1 MDEEKITTQQEE
13 DLQSIIYSSTQY
25 FASLPLASPV
35 IGTVSS
41 EAGSFG
47 NGVAFKSSNFGDQNL
62 VLVHNTTTAGHSS
75 LDSCRQ
81 ANYQNLSSNI
91 ASVGDRP
98 SLDSHP
104 HAHRK
109 NQTSSFKSL
118 LLENTNTSHP
128 RILSQNQQMGHQC
141 LSPNNTGNF
150 SQNQQASYQNLLLIS
165 SLDSNQHTFSHNQ
178 QPSPQNPLPNNT
190 SISVRSLLDYHGNTP
205 RQNQPVGHQ
214 NLPPNNTSINSLLDS
229 HLQTSSQNLLPNDAN
244 AGGSSLLDSSPHSL
258 SQNQLVDNESLL
270 PNGNSIENGFSDWDS
285 ADGTS
290 FLSAFEENED
300 LFSTFNDINHINS
313 PESDFSMAPS
323 LDPVQFSAEPTSVQP
338 PVPLAPT
345 ASIPLPKPID
355 IVSSVRLHENL
366 STVDLEEHSHLDPKR
381 ARSWFVEK
389 HFVSSISGDLSPR
402 PVVQSPE
409 STFSIV
415 MLQLKQ
421 WKIIINRKAAM
432 KAKDKR
438 KQYLSELEYKIQSL
452 QSKSNTFSAQ
462 LTLLQTNKDSLS
474 AEQIKLKHRLSTI
487 MDEVQLQEMLNEAV
501 SEEIHNL
508 KLLTGVLSLS
518 PDGIELLNNGLSSQT
533 NNHPIDAFT
542 NPQHLPQL
550 QVQSSSQQQRTLSNS
565 QPMDKLRSIQEL
577 LQLQVQAPNHHQP
590 QQLPQLQ
597 LPTSSQQQQSH
608 REAPKQREN
617 SVLDNSI
624 CRSNFKFPISS
635 NNSTTRS
642 RNN

>member
-13 DLQSIIYSSTQY
+13 DLQSSIYSSTQY

-47 NGVAFKSSNFGDQNL
+47 NGVAFNSSNFGDQNL

-98 SLDSHP
+98 SVDSHP

-128 RILSQNQQMGHQC
+128 HILSQNQQMGHQC

-150 SQNQQASYQNLLLIS
+150 SQNQQALYQNLLLIS

-178 QPSPQNPLPNNT
+178 QPSPQNPLSNNT

-214 NLPPNNTSINSLLDS
+214 NLPTNNTSINSLLDS

-290 FLSAFEENED
+290 FLSAFEENDD

-323 LDPVQFSAEPTSVQP
+323 IDPVQFSVEPTSVQP
-338 PVPLAPT
+338 SVPLAPT

-381 ARSWFVEK
+381 AR
-389 HFVSSISGDLSPR
+389 R
-402 PVVQSPE
+402 
-409 STFSIV
+409 
-415 MLQLKQ
+415 
-421 WKIIINRKAAM
+421 IIINRKAAM

-474 AEQIKLKHRLSTI
+474 AEQNKLKHRLSTI

-518 PDGIELLNNGLSSQT
+518 PDGIDSKFSPQVSSNEPYQTPNRWINLDLYKNFHNCKSRPQITTSHNNFHSS
-533 NNHPIDAFT
+533 NF
-542 NPQHLPQL
+542 
-550 QVQSSSQQQRTLSNS
+550 
-565 QPMDKLRSIQEL
+565 
-577 LQLQVQAPNHHQP
+577 QP
-590 QQLPQLQ
+590 QASSNNPTVKPQNK
-597 LPTSSQQQQSH
+597 
-608 REAPKQREN
+608 EKN

>member
-62 VLVHNTTTAGHSS
+62 LLVHNTTTAGHSS

-150 SQNQQASYQNLLLIS
+150 SQNQQALYQNLLLNNTNNGGIS

-323 LDPVQFSAEPTSVQP
+323 LDPVQFSVEPTSVQP

-381 ARSWFVEK
+381 ARRYYVL
-389 HFVSSISGDLSPR
+389 V
-402 PVVQSPE
+402 
-409 STFSIV
+409 
-415 MLQLKQ
+415 
-421 WKIIINRKAAM
+421 
-432 KAKDKR
+432 
-438 KQYLSELEYKIQSL
+438 
-452 QSKSNTFSAQ
+452 
-462 LTLLQTNKDSLS
+462 
-474 AEQIKLKHRLSTI
+474 KL
-487 MDEVQLQEMLNEAV
+487 N
-501 SEEIHNL
+501 
-508 KLLTGVLSLS
+508 
-518 PDGIELLNNGLSSQT
+518 
-533 NNHPIDAFT
+533 
-542 NPQHLPQL
+542 
-550 QVQSSSQQQRTLSNS
+550 
-565 QPMDKLRSIQEL
+565 
-577 LQLQVQAPNHHQP
+577 
-590 QQLPQLQ
+590 
-597 LPTSSQQQQSH
+597 
-608 REAPKQREN
+608 
-617 SVLDNSI
+617 
-624 CRSNFKFPISS
+624 
-635 NNSTTRS
+635 
-642 RNN
+642 